1 MKGEGVWQQTSKY
14 MSNKIT
20 RKEAADIYKKYA
32 ETVEETIQNSGLVQ
46 PVKLLTSRS
55 YVDKGQN
62 VTEYYCQ
69 ACGST
74 HHNISHSGRYYSYG
88 GYRGKCP
95 TCGNEYYTSGSS
107 LRDETSKMFIEE
119 QDDGFKF
126 ALYRLAYHVASD
138 EPKWWMEEPGVTLHL
153 QEVGSFDS
161 VNGWYVYSCRDQKL
175 LARNS
180 IMEQQTIESVKN
192 MKPINKIVGDFPT
205 MLAEA
210 AVFEAKKT
218 AENAAKKANS
228 KTTLLEEMRSAYRP
242 KDIDD
247 DVIANHAHTIL
258 YEVYSTKDD
267 KTTYMACC
275 TKCGKIFEIEVEE
288 NDDGMRI
295 IECPDCE
302 TAITISYRP
311 YSYHYGNKCYVE
323 NVAMF
328 ENTNLPENDL
338 LIRVFEI
345 RREFDINKGYTQAI
359 GERQRLFCGKKINVY
374 TRKYTWSTK
383 TYGKFEKATVRDI
396 DNSLVGY
403 GRNDSKVA
411 QSDEEI
417 AEIVRNSCLMYSGL
431 IESWGMGNK
440 LYKSY
445 ESAPSLTYLTT
456 WYKKPA
462 IEMILKANMT
472 SMVEHMIREPEHI
485 GAGNTLADAL
495 KVSPSVAKIAAKLN
509 LNYASMCDLA
519 ALHNADNNLTTE
531 AFLEIQSL
539 NLPTFQLA
547 QIKNQYGIDYAQT
560 LKYLEAVYN
569 HQCIE
574 KKEALTQWVDYLRM
588 ATALRIDLT
597 DKSRL
602 YPGSLKKEH
611 DVATFAYKAIQFD
624 VDKEQFALQAEQNA
638 YFEYTYKDLLVI
650 VPKTP
655 QEIVEEAT
663 RQKNCLRSY
672 VERVKNGDTVVVF
685 IRRKIM
691 PEATYVTAEVN
702 NGRLI
707 QLKGYCNSNP
717 RNKELV
723 EFVQHWSK
731 AKGIRVE
738 C

>member
-1 MKGEGVWQQTSKY
+1 M
-14 MSNKIT
+14 
-20 RKEAADIYKKYA
+20 D
-32 ETVEETIQNSGLVQ
+32 SGYVK
-46 PVKLLTSRS
+46 PVKFLASRT
-55 YVDKGQN
+55 YVDKGKQ
-62 VTEYYCQ
+62 VQEFYCQ
-69 ACGST
+69 ACGTT
-74 HHNISHSGRYYSYG
+74 HHNLHG
-88 GYRGKCP
+88 GYRSHRGYYGYHYTCP
-95 TCGNEYYTSGSS
+95 TCGNENYTNG
-107 LRDETSKMFIEE
+107 RTIQEQTSHLYIEE

-126 ALYRLAYHVASD
+126 ALYQLTHHIASD
-138 EPKWWMEEPGVTLHL
+138 EPKWWLEEPAVTIHV

-161 VNGWYVYSCRDQKL
+161 VNGWYVYSERDRKL

-180 IMEQQTIESVKN
+180 IAEEQAIDAVK
-192 MKPINKIVGDFPT
+192 KKTPINKLVGDFPT

-210 AVFEAKKT
+210 AVYEAKK
-218 AENAAKKANS
+218 AAANATKKANS
-228 KTTLLEEMRSAYRP
+228 KTTLLEEMRSNYKP
-242 KDIDD
+242 KAIDED
-247 DVIANHAHTIL
+247 KLLDTSHTIL

-275 TKCGKIFEIEVEE
+275 TKCGKIFEVEVEE
-288 NDDGMRI
+288 DENGNRV
-295 IECPDCE
+295 IECPDCD
-302 TAITISYRP
+302 TAEMIAYRP
-311 YSYHYGNKCYVE
+311 YSYHYGKQCYRDHV
-323 NVAMF
+323 VLF

-345 RREFDINKGYTQAI
+345 CRDFSSAKGYEQTI
-359 GERQRLFCGKKINVY
+359 GERQRVFCGKKIAVY
-374 TRKYTWSTK
+374 SAKFDYSTK
-383 TYGKFEKATVRDI
+383 TFKGFEKATVRDI
-396 DNSLVGY
+396 DTTLIGY
-403 GRNDSKVA
+403 GRNDSKVV
-411 QSDEEI
+411 QSDEELAQI
-417 AEIVRNSCLMYSGL
+417 IRNSCLMYSGL
-431 IESWGMGNK
+431 VECWGLGNK
-440 LYKSY
+440 LYKGY
-445 ESAPSLTYLTT
+445 ENAPALTYLTT

-462 IEMILKANMT
+462 IEMILKSNMT
-472 SMVEHMIREPEHI
+472 TIMDHMIREPEHI
-485 GAGNTLADAL
+485 GSGNTLADAL

-509 LNYASMCDLA
+509 LDYTSLCDLS
-519 ALHNADNNLTTE
+519 ALHNADNNLTAE
-531 AFLEIQSL
+531 AFMEIKQL

-547 QIKNQYGIDYAQT
+547 QIKNIYHIDYAQT

-588 ATALRIDLT
+588 AAALHIDLT

-611 DVATFAYKAIQFD
+611 DVATFAYRAIQID
-624 VDKEQFALQAEQNA
+624 VDKEQFAMQAEQNA
-638 YFEYTYKDLLVI
+638 YFEYTYKDLMVVI
-650 VPKTP
+650 PKTP
-655 QEIVEEAT
+655 QDIVEEAT

-672 VERVKNGDTVVVF
+672 IERVKKGDTVVAF

-691 PEATYVTAEVN
+691 PDATYVTAEVH